1 MVVMRAF
8 YAELGATLGLIPL
21 PALNAPLEAI
31 ALQDQKSQFLVM
43 RVATPLLRRNLAQAA
58 PKESFRAKQV
68 RPAVMLVP

>member
-58 PKESFRAKQV
+58 PKESLLKDHTTLRQ
-68 RPAVMLVP
+68 